1 MIPSSGLIKTR
12 ILIFIKPEDLKCSVT
27 PTILHRVIT
36 QKSYNISLIV
46 EKALDQKLQTVGIL
60 ASKDFHS
67 MCKIRPTLGSVVRA
81 YDLQI
86 LLDFKF
92 VRIKLVY
99 VKYIMFHAVF
109 VKKSYFL
116 CSSCT

>member
-1 MIPSSGLIKTR
+1 M
-12 ILIFIKPEDLKCSVT
+12 
-27 PTILHRVIT
+27 
-36 QKSYNISLIV
+36 

-67 MCKIRPTLGSVVRA
+67 ICKIRQTLGSVVRA
-81 YDLQI
+81 YGLQI
-86 LLDFKF
+86 LLVFKF
-92 VRIKLVY
+92 VRMKLVF
-99 VKYIMFHAVF
+99 VQYIMFHAVF